1 MPEVIRDLENFK
13 RWAKIRMIELDTNQK
28 QLAEQLGTVPPRIS
42 DAMRGAPNGKK
53 YLRPIIRALG
63 GDPQMFDLE
72 ALASKYKEKG
82 A

>member
-1 MPEVIRDLENFK
+1 MPEVIRDLENFR

-28 QLAEQLGTVPPRIS
+28 QLAEQLGTVAPRIS

-53 YLRPIIRALG
+53 YLQPIIRALDG
-63 GDPQMFDLE
+63 NLDMFDLE
-72 ALASKYKEKG
+72 AIASDDKQKG